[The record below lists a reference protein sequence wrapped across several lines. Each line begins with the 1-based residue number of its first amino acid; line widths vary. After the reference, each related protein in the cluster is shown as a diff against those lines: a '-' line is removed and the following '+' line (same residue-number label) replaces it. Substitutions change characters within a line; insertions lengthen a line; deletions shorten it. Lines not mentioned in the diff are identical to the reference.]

1 MLELFEMILS
11 QYAQQILPNST
22 GSLNGSQLAIT
33 VENVSN
39 KNKNIKFLLIRSFTT
54 MESMYVG

>member
-39 KNKNIKFLLIRSFTT
+39 KNKNIKFLLIRSYTT